1 MRIDNTYNLGS
12 IMEHPYVRHLAIA
25 DHVRE
30 LNIID
35 AELRREKNHGNNP
48 EDIAA
53 IERHFQNELAD
64 LVLIALKDLPPELLE
79 ERQARF
85 LEKEEQAQD

>member
-1 MRIDNTYNLGS
+1 MEINTTYNLGS
-12 IMEHPYVRHLAIA
+12 IMENPYVRHLAIA
-25 DHVRE
+25 DHIRE

-35 AELRREKNHGNNP
+35 ANLRREKNHGNNP
-48 EDIAA
+48 EDIAT
-53 IERHFQNELAD
+53 IEHHFRNELAD

-85 LEKEEQAQD
+85 LEKEQQAQG

>member
-1 MRIDNTYNLGS
+1 MPIKSTYNLGL

-25 DHVRE
+25 DHIRE
-30 LNIID
+30 LGIID
-35 AELRREKNHGNNP
+35 AELRREKNHGNNS
-48 EDIAA
+48 EDITV

-64 LVLIALKDLPPELLE
+64 LVLIALKDLPLELLE

-85 LEKEEQAQD
+85 LEKEQQAKI

>member
-1 MRIDNTYNLGS
+1 MEINTTYNLGA
-12 IMEHPYVRHLAIA
+12 IMENPYVRHLAIA
-25 DHVRE
+25 DHIRE
-30 LNIID
+30 LSIID
-35 AELRREKNHGNNP
+35 AELRREKNHENNS

-85 LEKEEQAQD
+85 LEKEKAQG

>member
-1 MRIDNTYNLGS
+1 MQIDNTYNLGS
-12 IMEHPYVRHLAIA
+12 IMENPYIRHLAIA
-25 DHVRE
+25 DHIRE

-48 EDIAA
+48 EDITV

-79 ERQARF
+79 KRQARF
-85 LEKEEQAQD
+85 LEKEKEQTY